1 MKKLRLFLMLAAISY
16 QNLSN
21 AAYFLPLTTWIKD
34 KQFSTLSVD
43 DTVTLT
49 LRCSVAYEVN
59 RSILESFTNLK
70 AEGLRNRVDT
80 YRKVS
85 AGFSAILVKE
95 KKQADRDI
103 FMKSMLRT
111 NEEIYDF
118 YMTSM
123 RNNQPIPF
131 SLNTE
136 ILATDIGVCNSLDEK
151 IFDAQR
157 KMFQ

>member
-1 MKKLRLFLMLAAISY
+1 M
-16 QNLSN
+16 
-21 AAYFLPLTTWIKD
+21 
-34 KQFSTLSVD
+34 
-43 DTVTLT
+43 
-49 LRCSVAYEVN
+49 
-59 RSILESFTNLK
+59 K

-85 AGFSAILVKE
+85 AGFSALLVKD
-95 KKQADRDI
+95 KKQSDRDA
-103 FMKSMLRT
+103 FTKSILRM

-118 YMTSM
+118 YIISL

-136 ILATDIGVCNSLDEK
+136 ILATDVGVCNSLDEK
-151 IFDAQR
+151 IFDANR